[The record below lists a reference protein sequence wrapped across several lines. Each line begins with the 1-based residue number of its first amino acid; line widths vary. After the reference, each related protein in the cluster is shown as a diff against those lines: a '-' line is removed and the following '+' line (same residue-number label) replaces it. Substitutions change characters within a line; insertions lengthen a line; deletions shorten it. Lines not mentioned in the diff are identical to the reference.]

1 MLPPVS
7 HTSGPRSPLV
17 NLSHDLVDS
26 FFKGASTPKT
36 SVQTFPLPALSSLTG
51 FGLAP
56 ALFSAF
62 ESRVPFQVPGIHLAT
77 CSQWLLITSTPL
89 ARSLARKVPF
99 RPCLLLPPP

>member
-36 SVQTFPLPALSSLTG
+36 SVQTFPL
-51 FGLAP
+51 LAANRRP
-56 ALFSAF
+56 QH
-62 ESRVPFQVPGIHLAT
+62 RR
-77 CSQWLLITSTPL
+77 LIPI
-89 ARSLARKVPF
+89 
-99 RPCLLLPPP
+99 LLPTTTPVLVIADF